1 MSLWQK
7 VRSRNEV
14 RLLADVDVKTKLPDR
29 ENLYDYL
36 PMFVKSFGE
45 MREIFRNVD
54 LEMDE
59 IQTDIEFLFDN
70 AFIDSADE
78 YGISEY
84 EKVLGILPADGE
96 DLEIR
101 RARVKIRWN
110 DYLPY
115 TKWTLRDKLDTICG
129 VGMYQLIED
138 YENYYVSVR
147 TQITSDT
154 VLDEVQLL
162 LEKILPAEMEFSVGQ
177 MFNTHGKLKRYTHGE
192 LHAYTHK
199 QLKEDLDL

>member
-1 MSLWQK
+1 
-7 VRSRNEV
+7 
-14 RLLADVDVKTKLPDR
+14 LADVDVRTKLPDR
-29 ENLYDYL
+29 EELYNYL
-36 PMFVKSFGE
+36 PMFMKSFGE
-45 MREIFRNVD
+45 MREIFKNVD
-54 LEMDE
+54 SELDDV
-59 IQTDIEFLFDN
+59 QTGIEFLFDN

-78 YGISEY
+78 YGIAEY
-84 EKVLGILPADGE
+84 EKTLGILPEDGE

-162 LEKILPAEMEFSVGQ
+162 LEKILPEEMEFNVGQ
-177 MFNTHGKLKRYTHGE
+177 MFNTWGVVKADTWGVVKTK
-192 LHAYTHK
+192 TWK
-199 QLKEDLDL
+199 QVKEDIGG